1 MVKLPGRSGRRGSAA
16 TRTGRSA
23 GAGADQAATADAT
36 NAGRIA
42 QLRMLA
48 GLIRRHNPRGLPII
62 FGSGLAIIAACV
74 LVGLLTGMAAWLIP
88 LGVLA
93 GLSTTAFLF
102 ARFGQR
108 AQYAAVEGKP
118 GAAAVL
124 VQGMR
129 GNWTTTPT
137 VAGNRNMD
145 VVHRVVG
152 KPGVILI
159 GEGSPAGLA
168 PLLAAEKRKIGRI
181 AYGVP
186 ITEIQIGNGP
196 GQVPISRLQ
205 RKLMTMPRALK
216 PANVRELNDRMKAMP
231 GLQPPRGPM
240 PRAGRMPRPPRPR
253 MR

>member
-1 MVKLPGRSGRRGSAA
+1 MKLPGRSGKRDSGTAGGGKAA
-16 TRTGRSA
+16 RPATDPASM
-23 GAGADQAATADAT
+23 ADPE

-42 QLRMLA
+42 QLRMTGA
-48 GLIRRHNPRGLPII
+48 LIRNDNPRGLPIV
-62 FGSGLAIIAACV
+62 FGSGLAIIAAAV
-74 LVGLLTGMAAWLIP
+74 LVGLLTGTAALLIP

-93 GLSTTAFLF
+93 GLTTSAGLF
-102 ARFGQR
+102 ARFGTR
-108 AQYAAVEGKP
+108 AQYAAIEGRP

-124 VQGMR
+124 VQRMR

-137 VAGNRNMD
+137 VAGNRNLDM
-145 VVHRVVG
+145 VHRVVG

-168 PLLAAEKRKIGRI
+168 PLLAAEKRKIGRV

-186 ITEIQIGNGP
+186 ITEIQIGNGA
-196 GQVPISRLQ
+196 GQVPISKLQ

-231 GLQPPRGPM
+231 TLQPPRGPM
-240 PRAGRMPRPPRPR
+240 PRAGRMPRPPRPK